1 MKLLDLYLLRRFVII
16 LLFALVAFVL
26 IVVVVE
32 LIGEIGNFLDRDV
45 PFAVMVKYYLFYIPF
60 LLVLALPIAML
71 LASLFSIGQMARYNE
86 LTAIKS
92 VGISLY
98 RVLAPLLIL
107 GLLMSLFAFFFGET
121 VVPKTNR
128 LKTAIHEQ
136 YLDPSSTRIASKVT
150 NIFMRDQLNRLI
162 FIGHYN
168 SKEKVCHKV
177 SILKKSDTRFR
188 ERHDAQTMQ
197 WQDST
202 WVLLNGYRRTFSEQG
217 VEHAVAFDS
226 LREGSI
232 DFSPEQLAESQT
244 APEDMSYRELKR
256 FTQEVIRNGGDPAS
270 WRVDL
275 NLKISV
281 PFANLVM
288 VLFGASLASNKKRSG
303 VIVGIIISL
312 IICFLYYGFVK
323 FFQTLGYNSVL
334 APVVSAWLANL
345 IFLVLGIALLIATR
359 K

>member
-1 MKLLDLYLLRRFVII
+1 MRLLDLYLLRRFVII
-16 LLFALVAFVL
+16 LAFALVAFVL
-26 IVVVVE
+26 IVIVVD
-32 LIGEIGNFLDRDV
+32 LIGEIGNFIDRNV
-45 PFAVMVKYYLFYIPF
+45 SRTVMIKYYLYYIPY

-71 LASLFSIGQMARYNE
+71 LASLFSMGQMAKYNE

-92 VGISLY
+92 VGVSLY
-98 RVLAPLLIL
+98 RVLAPLLTL

-128 LKTAIHEQ
+128 AKTAIQEQ
-136 YLDPSSTRIASKVT
+136 YLDPARTHIASKVT

-168 SKEKVCHKV
+168 SKEKVGHKV
-177 SILKKSDTRFR
+177 SILRKDDARFL
-188 ERHDAQTMQ
+188 ERHDAQEMQ

-202 WVLLNGYRRTFSEQG
+202 WVLLNGYRRSFSEDG
-217 VEHAVAFDS
+217 VEHAAAFDS
-226 LREGSI
+226 LKEANI
-232 DFSPEQLAESQT
+232 DFFPEQLAESQT
-244 APEDMSYRELKR
+244 DPQDMSYSELKR
-256 FTQEVIRNGGDPAS
+256 FTREVIRNGGDPAS
-270 WRVDL
+270 WRVDM

-281 PFANLVM
+281 PFANFVM

-312 IICFLYYGFVK
+312 IICFLYYGFIK

-334 APVVSAWLANL
+334 SPVVSAWLANI
-345 IFLVLGIALLIATR
+345 IFFVLGVVLLIATR